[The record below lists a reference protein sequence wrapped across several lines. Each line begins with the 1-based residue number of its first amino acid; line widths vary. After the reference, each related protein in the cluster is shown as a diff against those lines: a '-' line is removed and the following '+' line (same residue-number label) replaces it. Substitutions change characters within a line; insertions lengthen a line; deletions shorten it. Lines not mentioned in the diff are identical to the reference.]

1 MIVSTLRHHSA
12 LHDGKGKSGLRAAS
26 PLPDGVR
33 HLLLP
38 RPIKRTSLPRTA
50 MPERQQRGS
59 PRHCP
64 ASASRGDPVPLGGF
78 RPRAVRPTAVL
89 RRTRR
94 ATKKKVRQKARSQE
108 VVFSRGPPRIVRH
121 TDPGGIRAC
130 RTSSRWALC
139 ARGPHMKARSTDH
152 SAAARSEGHCASGR
166 PRKGTI
172 VSHFPIRGCDCG
184 HSPTNRRGA
193 IFEWDSLATWS
204 LPRGAAASE
213 RKALSC
219 TLPQL
224 EWCC

>member
-1 MIVSTLRHHSA
+1 MSRFRLAGRPGPARRVSAESCAPHRGPPAHAARH
-12 LHDGKGKSGLRAAS
+12 
-26 PLPDGVR
+26 
-33 HLLLP
+33 
-38 RPIKRTSLPRTA
+38 
-50 MPERQQRGS
+50 
-59 PRHCP
+59 
-64 ASASRGDPVPLGGF
+64 
-78 RPRAVRPTAVL
+78 
-89 RRTRR
+89 
-94 ATKKKVRQKARSQE
+94 KKKVRQKARSQE

-152 SAAARSEGHCASGR
+152 SAAARSEGHCASGS

-219 TLPQL
+219 TLPHL